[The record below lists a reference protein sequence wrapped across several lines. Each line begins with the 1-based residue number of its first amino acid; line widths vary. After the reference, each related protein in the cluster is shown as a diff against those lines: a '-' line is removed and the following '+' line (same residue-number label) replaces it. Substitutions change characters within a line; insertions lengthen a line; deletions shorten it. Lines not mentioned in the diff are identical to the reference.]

1 MTISKKKLDAN
12 QYNLKDQVVSI
23 NRVTKVVKG
32 GKNMSFAALVVVGDA
47 ASGVVGYGSGKAK
60 EVPQAIRKGIE
71 SAKKN
76 LVRINLT
83 ETSIPH
89 QVLGR
94 YGSGQVLLK
103 PAPEGT
109 GVIAGGAVR
118 AVMTSAGVQNVLT
131 KSLGSPNP
139 HNVIKATFD
148 ALVQLRDKADVATA
162 RGKRLRSF
170 RSWPRPRR
178 FAFSTTARRTRRRR
192 STSRW
197 SRAWALRASTRSS
210 SAWIPNPPA
219 AWSRR
224 FRTWCGFWKTRDQV
238 SGIRDQLSVVNIVT
252 STDP

>member
-1 MTISKKKLDAN
+1 MMISNKKLDAN

-71 SAKKN
+71 AAKKN

-118 AVMTSAGVQNVLT
+118 AVMTSVGRAKRADQKPRNGEPAQRYQGDVRRAGA
-131 KSLGSPNP
+131 
-139 HNVIKATFD
+139 I
-148 ALVQLRDKADVATA
+148 A
-162 RGKRLRSF
+162 RQE
-170 RSWPRPRR
+170 
-178 FAFSTTARRTRRRR
+178 RRRHG
-192 STSRW
+192 
-197 SRAWALRASTRSS
+197 TRQ
-210 SAWIPNPPA
+210 A
-219 AWSRR
+219 
-224 FRTWCGFWKTRDQV
+224 D
-238 SGIRDQLSVVNIVT
+238 
-252 STDP
+252 

>member
-1 MTISKKKLDAN
+1 MMTLKKKLDAN
-12 QYNLKDQVVSI
+12 QYNLKDQVVAI

-83 ETSIPH
+83 ETTIPH

-94 YGSGQVLLK
+94 FGSGQVLLK

-118 AVMTSAGVQNVLT
+118 AVMTSAGIQNVLT

-148 ALVQLRDKADVATA
+148 ALTQLRDRTEVATT
-162 RGKRLRSF
+162 RGK
-170 RSWPRPRR
+170 
-178 FAFSTTARRTRRRR
+178 
-192 STSRW
+192 
-197 SRAWALRASTRSS
+197 
-210 SAWIPNPPA
+210 
-219 AWSRR
+219 
-224 FRTWCGFWKTRDQV
+224 QV
-238 SGIRDQLSVVNIVT
+238 EDL
-252 STDP
+252 